1 MPAKDIYHD
10 TVKRALIKDGWT
22 ITKDPL
28 RLQWGGRDSY
38 VDLGAE
44 KLFIA
49 ERKGRKIAVE
59 VKSFVSK
66 SEMND
71 LQDALGQF
79 VFYRFVMETEEP
91 ERRLYLAIRESVYSE
106 LLEDVHGQRLI
117 EAVNLK
123 IIIFDELKEEIVQWI
138 E

>member
-10 TVKRALIKDGWT
+10 TVKTALVKDSWT

-28 RLQWGGRDSY
+28 RLQWGSRDSY

-59 VKSFVSK
+59 VKSFVSR
-66 SEMND
+66 SEIND

-79 VFYRFVMETEEP
+79 VFYRNENGRTRTRAF
-91 ERRLYLAIRESVYSE
+91 S
-106 LLEDVHGQRLI
+106 GNQRKHL
-117 EAVNLK
+117 
-123 IIIFDELKEEIVQWI
+123 FGIV
-138 E
+138 

>member
-1 MPAKDIYHD
+1 MPAKDIYHN
-10 TVKRALIKDGWT
+10 TVKTALIKDDWT

-28 RLQWGGRDSY
+28 RLQWGSRDSY

-59 VKSFVSK
+59 VKSFVSR
-66 SEMND
+66 SEIND

-91 ERRLYLAIRESVYSE
+91 ERELFLAIRESIYSE
-106 LLEDVHGQRLI
+106 LLEDIHGQRLI
-117 EAVNLK
+117 EAMKLK
-123 IIIFDELKEEIVQWI
+123 IIVFDELKEEIIRWI